1 MFLLGDYLLINF
13 HLLAPSSHV
22 TNDRCLHLFETG
34 AFTETPLMVF
44 QHQSDAFIASPI
56 SIIDKP
62 CHAIG
67 TAGQCHLPLHV
78 SDKNLIDARN
88 ILHREICSVNL
99 RQ

>member
-1 MFLLGDYLLINF
+1 MPTTVTLGDYLPDKF
-13 HLLAPSSHV
+13 HLLAPAAMLRMTVAFIFSSW
-22 TNDRCLHLFETG
+22 RLHRDLNG
-34 AFTETPLMVF
+34 L
-44 QHQSDAFIASPI
+44 QHQSVLSSRARYRL
-56 SIIDKP
+56 DKP